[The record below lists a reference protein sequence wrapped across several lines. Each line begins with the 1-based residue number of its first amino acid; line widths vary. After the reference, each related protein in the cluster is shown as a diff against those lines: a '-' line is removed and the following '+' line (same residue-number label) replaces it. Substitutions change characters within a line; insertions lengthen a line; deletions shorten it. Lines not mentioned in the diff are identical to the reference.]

1 LPSDNAGV
9 AMNKAQVL
17 AELKARYFGMLPSR
31 FPNRS
36 IEEQRRDQFSR
47 SLAAFAIQKLAGC
60 NEIDAVSAVVDCGDD
75 NGIDAIYFDRGE
87 NILWLA
93 QAKYGDAPDRGANQL
108 FCSGI
113 NDILSGRYDRFYH
126 SGHNREFDRV
136 RSDVEDALSQ
146 PVTRVV
152 ACVVYLGNPLGP
164 HAIDDLNVLQA
175 AQNRHK
181 PWFEWRDIGLPM
193 MHGWLTDEQ
202 ALEEITVDL
211 VLENWNTITQPR
223 RAVYGLV
230 CASQLSGLYE
240 RYGNALFQQNIR
252 YYLGDHDVNA
262 AISETVH
269 AHPDELFYLN
279 NGLTIICSHYD
290 FVPPN
295 NTDRATFTLNH
306 FSIVNG
312 AQTVGSF
319 SQARRI
325 GEISVD
331 AKIMVT
337 ILEIGIDENSIELG
351 RRITRARNTQNSISR
366 EDFAAL
372 DPNQERLRQE
382 LAISDVVYHYRPSA
396 DTLAEE
402 GDQFS
407 LADATRAL
415 ACFSCDT
422 AIIVI
427 AKKEIGQISD
437 RNGAYYSRLFRN
449 DLTGTQLYRK
459 VQIYQYIDHVLR
471 QTEDSERGRR
481 QTFFRHGRYFIMH
494 IWARSNQPMLNKAEL
509 ILSEDDKLEISRQIL
524 DLAEQ
529 IWTVA
534 EAMFA
539 ADPKGYLTIF
549 RNFTDAEPLAQAVMS
564 YIHQA
569 EEA

>member
-1 LPSDNAGV
+1 MQRANAG
-9 AMNKAQVL
+9 AEMNRNQVL
-17 AELKARYFGMLPSR
+17 AELEARYFGMLPAR

-36 IEEQRRDQFSR
+36 DEEQRPDRFSR

-60 NEIDAVSAVVDCGDD
+60 NEVDAASAVVDCGND
-75 NGIDAIYFDRGE
+75 NGIDAIYFDRRQ

-93 QAKYGDAPDRGANQL
+93 QSKYGNAPDRGDNL
-108 FCSGI
+108 TFCSGI
-113 NDILSGRYDRFYH
+113 TDLLSEQYNRFYQ
-126 SGHNREFDRV
+126 SGPNPEFDRV
-136 RSDVEDALSQ
+136 RSGVEDALRQ
-146 PVTRVV
+146 PATKVV
-152 ACVVYLGNPLGP
+152 ACVVYLGNPLGL
-164 HAIDDLNVLQA
+164 HAIDDLTTLQIT
-175 AQNRHK
+175 QNRHK
-181 PWFEWRDIGLPM
+181 QWFEWRDIGLQV
-193 MHGWLTDEQ
+193 MHRWLTDEQ
-202 ALEEITVDL
+202 ALEAITVDL
-211 VLENWNTITQPR
+211 VLENWNTIARPK

-230 CASQLSGLYE
+230 SASQLSNLYE
-240 RYGNALFQQNIR
+240 THGNALFQRNIR

-269 AHPDELFYLN
+269 AHPGELFYLN

-295 NTDRATFTLNH
+295 NTDHATFTLSR

-319 SQARRI
+319 DQARRI

-337 ILEIGIDENSIELG
+337 ILEIGNDENSIELG

-402 GDQFS
+402 GDQFT
-407 LADATRAL
+407 LANATRAL
-415 ACFSCDT
+415 ACFSGIT
-422 AIIVI
+422 SLIVI
-427 AKKEIGQISD
+427 AKREIGQISD
-437 RNGAYYSRLFRN
+437 RNGAYYPTLFRDN
-449 DLTGTQLYRK
+449 LTGAQLYRK
-459 VQIYQYIDHVLR
+459 VQVYRYIDSILENEES
-471 QTEDSERGRR
+471 TSRGQRKN
-481 QTFFRHGRYFIMH
+481 FFRHGRYFIMH
-494 IWARSNQPMLNKAEL
+494 IWARRNQAMLNKAEF
-509 ILSEDDKLEISRQIL
+509 ILSEDDKLEISRLIL
-524 DLAEQ
+524 VIAEQ
-529 IWTVA
+529 IWTVS

-549 RNFTDAEPLAQAVMS
+549 RNLTDAEPLAQAVMRHL
-564 YIHQA
+564 HQA
-569 EEA
+569 DEA